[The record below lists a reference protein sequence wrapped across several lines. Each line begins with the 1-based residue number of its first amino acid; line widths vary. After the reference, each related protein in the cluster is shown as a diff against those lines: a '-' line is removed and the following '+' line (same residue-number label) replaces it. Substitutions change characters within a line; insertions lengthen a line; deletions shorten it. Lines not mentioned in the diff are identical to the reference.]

1 MGTDPNEPGEL
12 TALTIMYKVDG
23 FNAEANDW
31 FWVKAAGDGS
41 AIDAEKHVLLGT
53 RKWQSNGH
61 SRALARG
68 ALRPDSPAVGIGD
81 SLSDGQAQAR
91 TLR

>member
-1 MGTDPNEPGEL
+1 MPLTLNIRRVSTPGGP
-12 TALTIMYKVDG
+12 TRWQRMPTYTVIG
-23 FNAEANDW
+23 WNQTR
-31 FWVKAAGDGS
+31 GDGS

-61 SRALARG
+61 SRALVRG
-68 ALRPDSPAVGIGD
+68 TLRPDSPAVGIGD